1 MSRHSFQRLLSKL
14 AFLMPG
20 GFRLRPFLHRCRGVH
35 IGSNVWISQYVHLD
49 ELHPEAI
56 TIGANSTIGLRTT
69 IFAHLYWGSRQDGGH
84 VMPVHIEEDVYI
96 GPHCVILPNVR
107 IGKGAVVQAGTVVS
121 RNVPPG
127 VLWGPPAAGP
137 LGKVTI
143 PLTDKVTYRQ
153 FLAGLRPYRK
163 AK

>member
-1 MSRHSFQRLLSKL
+1 MSKSICQRILSKL
-14 AFLMPG
+14 ALFIPG
-20 GFRLRPFLHRCRGVH
+20 GSRFRPFLHRCRGVH
-35 IGSNVWISQYVHLD
+35 IGTNVWISQYVHLD

-69 IFAHLYWGSRQDGGH
+69 VFAHLYWGSKRDPGH

-107 IGKGAVVQAGTVVS
+107 IGKGSVIQAGTVVS

-127 VLWGPPAAGP
+127 VLWGVAAAGP

-143 PLTDKVTYRQ
+143 PLTDKVAYRQ
-153 FLAGLRPYRK
+153 FIEGLRPYRK
-163 AK
+163 TT